1 MPPWHIAASAELL
14 AGEGAL
20 SCATDNGEC
29 DFAPVRGGM
38 AELCEHLLDERIA
51 FRFGSPGVYLRA
63 PVHKVLTYAIAC
75 SRSSSVSITMP
86 YITTDSER

>member
-1 MPPWHIAASAELL
+1 
-14 AGEGAL
+14 
-20 SCATDNGEC
+20 
-29 DFAPVRGGM
+29 M